1 MLFGVTI
8 KIDIYFDNVGGIML
22 DTVLNHMNKR
32 GRIICCGAI
41 SQYSN
46 QGQEQYGIKNIFQV
60 VAKQL
65 KMEGF
70 LLRKYTRFW
79 FFSSM
84 KVPLLILLTE
94 YTYVSMK

>member
-1 MLFGVTI
+1 MGIGSNLQ
-8 KIDIYFDNVGGIML
+8 IDIYFDNVGGVML
-22 DTVLNHMNKR
+22 DTILNHMNQR

-70 LLRKYTRFW
+70 LLRKFIRVRF
-79 FFSSM
+79 F
-84 KVPLLILLTE
+84 L
-94 YTYVSMK
+94 